1 MEETNMPLPNN
12 PTVTVNFEGLM
23 LLAFQE
29 GLAAEMKGHCQIAL
43 LQPDERHCL
52 TVTGTTASGKPIE
65 FPENIAGDLLLEV
78 PGRRSEGVSV
88 HEGNPNDAED
98 HGNDFHL
105 LIDLQGEKWHGGK
118 PLQINPGKI
127 RQSMFVQ
134 YGLFYTAEKQMVR
147 VFQGGIFKREA
158 EIARKIGCNLYLK
171 AGEKAI
177 LRFGACDQD
186 RIELSCEPG
195 ASYTITVSTLCD
207 PADSPDNDFRHYYDV
222 ITVDD
227 VYTVD
232 DVHFE
237 VRGHAGNP
245 DQPRPGGSD
254 IVPCSPVCLGRTKS
268 AELQQ
273 SQVVRACLEIR

>member
-1 MEETNMPLPNN
+1 MPLQDN
-12 PTVTVNFEGLM
+12 PTVTVTFEGLM

-29 GLAAEMKGHCQIAL
+29 GLAAERKGHCQIAL

-52 TVTGTTASGKPIE
+52 KVTGTMASGQPIV
-65 FPENIAGDLLLEV
+65 FPKNIAGDLLLEV
-78 PGRRSEGVSV
+78 PDRRCEGVSV

-98 HGNDFHL
+98 HDNDFKL
-105 LIDLQGEKWHGGK
+105 LIDLQGEDWHGGK
-118 PLQINPGKI
+118 PLQIRPGKI

-134 YGLFYTAEKQMVR
+134 HGLFYTAKKQMVR

-177 LRFGACDQD
+177 LRFGAGDQD

-195 ASYTITVSTLCD
+195 ASYRIRVSTRCD

-227 VYTVD
+227 A
-232 DVHFE
+232 HFE

-245 DQPRPGGSD
+245 GQPNLGGSD
-254 IVPCSPVCLGRTKS
+254 RVPCAPVSLGRTKS
-268 AELQQ
+268 AELRATTGQQ